1 LDIYFRIDFMI
12 IFRFEVT
19 LREYIP
25 KRLIILKCL
34 GGMCIINLE
43 RKVSISRVTS
53 TLSLLSARLS

>member
-1 LDIYFRIDFMI
+1 MI